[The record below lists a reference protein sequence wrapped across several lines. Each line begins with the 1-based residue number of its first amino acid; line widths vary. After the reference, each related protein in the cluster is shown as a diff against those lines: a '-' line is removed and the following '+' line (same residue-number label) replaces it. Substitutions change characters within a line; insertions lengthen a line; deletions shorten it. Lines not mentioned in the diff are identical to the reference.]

1 MPVFKSVCVFCGSS
15 SGRDPAY
22 VEAARAFGA
31 MLGREN
37 IHLVYGG
44 GHVGMM
50 GALSDAVMHAGGHV
64 LGIIPEFL
72 VAREHARDG
81 KNELM
86 VVRDMHERKRVMVEE
101 ADAFVALPGGVGTL
115 EELVE
120 QLTWLQ
126 LDRHKKPILLAN
138 IKGYWNPLIALFQHM
153 QSEKFLYD
161 GVRYLVADRAEDI
174 VPKLRA
180 AVEAQGEDAKAIA
193 SGM

>member
-1 MPVFKSVCVFCGSS
+1 MPMFKSVCVFCGSF

-31 MLGREN
+31 LLGREK
-37 IHLVYGG
+37 IRLVYGG

-50 GALSDAVMHAGGHV
+50 GALSDSVMNAGGRV
-64 LGIIPEFL
+64 LRIIPEFL
-72 VAREHARDG
+72 VAREHAREG
-81 KNELM
+81 KNDLK

-101 ADAFVALPGGVGTL
+101 ADAFVALPGGIGTL

-180 AVEAQGEDAKAIA
+180 AVEAQGEDAKAVA
-193 SGM
+193 GGM

>member
-1 MPVFKSVCVFCGSS
+1 MPAFKSLCVFCGSS

-22 VEAARAFGA
+22 LEAARSFGA

-37 IHLVYGG
+37 IRLVYGG

-50 GALSDAVMHAGGHV
+50 GALSDAVMNAGGHV

-72 VAREHARDG
+72 VAREHAREG

-86 VVRDMHERKRVMVEE
+86 VVRDMHERKAMMVQE

-174 VPKLRA
+174 VPTLRA
-180 AVEAQGEDAKAIA
+180 AVEAQGEDAKAVA
-193 SGM
+193 GGM

>member
-1 MPVFKSVCVFCGSS
+1 MPAFKSVCVFCGSS

-22 VEAARAFGA
+22 IEAARAFGES
-31 MLGREN
+31 LGREK
-37 IHLVYGG
+37 IRLVYGG

-50 GALSDAVMHAGGHV
+50 GTLSDAVMNAGGHV

-72 VAREHARDG
+72 VAREHAREG
-81 KNELM
+81 KNELK
-86 VVRDMHERKRVMVEE
+86 VVRDMHERKRVMVEK

-126 LDRHKKPILLAN
+126 LDRHQKPILLAN

-161 GVRYLVADRAEDI
+161 GVRYLVADRAEQI

-180 AVEAQGEDAKAIA
+180 AVEAQDESAKAVA
-193 SGM
+193 GGM